1 MSDSSCC
8 VMLLLLTFAHLF
20 VDQRLGSVTGEELES
35 LELDATANGAPW
47 SNSDDDQHEDAP
59 YISNNNNN
67 SNNSSNVIHHNE
79 AMSGSQF
86 LPFLT
91 AFASTGQVVFSSV
104 PF

>member
-1 MSDSSCC
+1 M
-8 VMLLLLTFAHLF
+8 
-20 VDQRLGSVTGEELES
+20 TGEELES

-67 SNNSSNVIHHNE
+67 NSNVIHHNE
-79 AMSGSQF
+79 AMSGSQQF

-91 AFASTGQVVFSSV
+91 AFASKF
-104 PF
+104 